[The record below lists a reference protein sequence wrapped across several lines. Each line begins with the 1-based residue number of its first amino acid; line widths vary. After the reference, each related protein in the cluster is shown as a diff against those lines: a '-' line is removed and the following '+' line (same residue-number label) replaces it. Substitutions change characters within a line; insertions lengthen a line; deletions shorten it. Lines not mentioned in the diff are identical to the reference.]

1 MLDRS
6 NLILSASLN
15 SKLPAVFNFL
25 QLSLTWLNQF
35 ILFCNLQLK
44 FKFFEPFLRSKMTNL
59 LCQVFSEEKKWV
71 IKENVNISFLSIV
84 I

>member
-35 ILFCNLQLK
+35 VLFCNLQLK
-44 FKFFEPFLRSKMTNL
+44 FKVFEPFLRSENDKPLVSGIQWGEKMGY
-59 LCQVFSEEKKWV
+59 
-71 IKENVNISFLSIV
+71 
-84 I
+84 